1 MTRAPLRPSFLT
13 QILMM
18 GLAGAFGVGLAL
30 RPVAVVDGDSVR
42 LAGLG
47 LVRLEGVDTPE
58 LDGDCAQE
66 EALARRAA
74 ARLAELLGDG
84 PVVVTWGGWRREKY
98 GRPLVRISAGGRGV
112 AETLIAEGLGRPYAG
127 GERAGWCE

>member
-13 QILMM
+13 QILML
-18 GLAGAFGVGLAL
+18 GLAGALSAGLAL

-58 LDGDCAQE
+58 LDGKCAGE
-66 EALARRAA
+66 GVRARRAA
-74 ARLAELLGDG
+74 GRLAELLGSG
-84 PVVVTWGGWRREKY
+84 QVVVTWGGLRREKY
-98 GRPLVRISAGGRGV
+98 GRPLVRISAGGRDV